1 MKPQRMLKYF
11 ISISLI
17 LYSLNFFSQEKDSIV
32 YKDTYGLRV
41 GIDLYNPISSFID
54 DSRKGLE
61 IVGDYRISK
70 KFYIGTEL
78 GYNEKTKDLDLLN
91 FTTKG
96 QYIKA
101 GLDYNAYENWLNME
115 NIIYFGFRYGFSTFN
130 HTLNSGIINNDPFLP
145 EQEITTPR
153 EFDGLNAHWAELI
166 IGIKAEI
173 LHNVYLGFSFSGKK
187 IITTKEPDGFKNLF
201 VPGFN
206 RVFLNDSGFGFNYT
220 ISYLIPIYKK
230 KK

>member
-17 LYSLNFFSQEKDSIV
+17 LFSLNFYSQEKDSILF
-32 YKDTYGLRV
+32 KDSYGLRV

-61 IVGDYRISK
+61 LVGDYRISK
-70 KFYIGTEL
+70 KFYVATEL
-78 GYNEKTKDLDLLN
+78 GYNEKTTDLDLLN

-96 QYIKA
+96 QYIKV
-101 GLDYNAYENWLNME
+101 GLDYNTYENWLNME
-115 NIIYFGFRYGFSTFN
+115 NIIYLGFRYGFSTFD

-145 EQEITTPR
+145 EQEIIVPR
-153 EFDGLNAHWAELI
+153 EFNGLNAHWAELI
-166 IGIKAEI
+166 LGIKAEI

-230 KK
+230 NK

>member
-1 MKPQRMLKYF
+1 MLKYF

-32 YKDTYGLRV
+32 YKDSYGLRV
-41 GIDLYNPISSFID
+41 GIDLYNPISNFID

-61 IVGDYRISK
+61 LVGDYRISK
-70 KFYIGTEL
+70 KFYVATEIGFT
-78 GYNEKTKDLDLLN
+78 EKTTDLDLLN

-96 QYIKA
+96 QYIKV
-101 GLDYNAYENWLNME
+101 GLDYNTYENWLNMQ

-130 HTLNSGIINNDPFLP
+130 HTLNNGIINNDPFLP
-145 EQEITTPR
+145 EQEITAPR
-153 EFDGLNAHWAELI
+153 KFDGLNAHWAELI
-166 IGIKAEI
+166 VGLKAEI
-173 LHNVYLGFSFSGKK
+173 MHNVYLGFSFSGKK
-187 IITTKEPDGFKNLF
+187 IISTKEPDGFKNLF

-220 ISYLIPIYKK
+220 ISYLIPMYKK
-230 KK
+230 DK